1 MVEYVEPYRLS
12 VNAEEI
18 RFDGNVNA
26 NGESLW
32 NKNSESFM
40 ENSSKETF
48 DLLLQIQELE

>member
-18 RFDGNVNA
+18 SFDGNVNA
-26 NGESLW
+26 SEESR